1 MTFLLADANLVFT
14 AALGVVLVITLLE
27 VVTTVFGA
35 SLSGLVDS
43 ILPDLSF
50 DVDVDVDAGA
60 DIDAAQ
66 GASGPV
72 AGFLGWLCV
81 GKVPALVLLVAFLT
95 GFGAA
100 GLVVQSLV
108 AQATG
113 ALLPGWFAAVPALAV
128 ALPVTRYLGLGL
140 ARIFPEHETYAVS
153 ANSFVGRSA
162 VITLGTAAA
171 GQPAEARLRD
181 EHGSTHYVRVEP
193 LDPDDRFPTGTEVV
207 LRRREGSV
215 FRAVAAHRST
225 EPGR

>member
-1 MTFLLADANLVFT
+1 MSFLLADANLVFT

-50 DVDVDVDAGA
+50 DVDVDAGA

-72 AGFLGWLCV
+72 AGLLGWLCV
-81 GKVPALVLLVAFLT
+81 GKVPALVLLIAFLT

-181 EHGSTHYVRVEP
+181 EHGGTHYVRVEP
-193 LDPDDRFPTGTEVV
+193 LDPDDRFPAGTEII

-215 FRAVAAHRST
+215 FKAVAAHRST
-225 EPGR
+225 EPVR